1 MSFFNIFKPAP
12 APASAIAPAV
22 LPPGWQILM
31 SGTKPY
37 YYHAGRNITQPE
49 FPQPEPAPEPERELP
64 AGWKK
69 EKRRDGY
76 DGSKTWVEYVSTV
89 VPGVSQYTF
98 PTAPSRALNPFWEE
112 FKVGDTTMYRSIS
125 NRSLVT
131 QEFPEAKPFQIAKM
145 WEDYHAPNKLAPGHG
160 GKRKQSKRNQSKR
173 NQSKRN
179 QSKRNQSKRK
189 QSNKSH

>member
-31 SGTKPY
+31 SGTTPY
-37 YYHAGRNITQPE
+37 YYHAGRNIVQLE

-69 EKRRDGY
+69 VIFDN
-76 DGSKTWVEYVSTV
+76 GSETWVEYMSTI
-89 VPGVSQYTF
+89 VPGVRQSTF

-112 FKVGDTTMYRSIS
+112 FKVGDTTMYRSKSDRGI
-125 NRSLVT
+125 VT
-131 QEFPEAKPFQIAKM
+131 QDFPEARPFQIAKM
-145 WEDYHAPNKLAPGHG
+145 WKDFNMPDKLAPGHG
-160 GKRKQSKRNQSKR
+160 GKRKQIKR

>member
-31 SGTKPY
+31 SGTTPH
-37 YYHAGRNITQPE
+37 YYHAGRNIVQLE
-49 FPQPEPAPEPERELP
+49 FPQPEPEPERELP
-64 AGWKK
+64 AGW
-69 EKRRDGY
+69 EKVIFGDG
-76 DGSKTWVEYVSTV
+76 WVEYRSTM

-98 PTAPSRALNPFWEE
+98 PTAPSRALNPLWEE
-112 FKVGDTTMYRSIS
+112 FKVGDITMYRSKN
-125 NRSLVT
+125 NRSIVT
-131 QEFPEAKPFQIAKM
+131 PDFPEAKPFQITEM
-145 WEDYHAPNKLAPGHG
+145 WENYDTKYNKLSPGHG
-160 GKRKQSKRNQSKR
+160 GKRNQSKRNQSKRNQSKR

>member
-69 EKRRDGY
+69 VIFGDG
-76 DGSKTWVEYVSTV
+76 WVEYRSTM
-89 VPGVSQYTF
+89 VPGVSQFTF

-131 QEFPEAKPFQIAKM
+131 QEFPEAKPFQIDEM
-145 WEDYHAPNKLAPGHG
+145 WRNHDTKYNKLAPSHG